1 MNTSYKWL
9 ALALSCMLGMAVC
22 AETSEAAK
30 KKKEEKPKEQ
40 LPVVVEGDE
49 IYFQDTSGDLYVK
62 GNAFVEQGLGKI
74 AAEFIRG
81 NARQE
86 TVFVDEEA
94 TLLQPDTRVVG
105 DHVIYNYGKKT
116 GNMEHI
122 NGKIGKEY
130 VIGGRME
137 VFPDHYVIY
146 DATMTRCNAHVP
158 DYRLTASKI
167 IIWPNQQMI
176 SYDNKVWLKN
186 TLIYSVARNKRS
198 LRPEDQDQ
206 GELPKMGVNSSD
218 GFYIEHT
225 LRYPMD
231 ERLTIGVPFKAAT
244 HSSKGRM
251 AGYLQYQ
258 GNGYTA
264 AVNYGKFEDGDDNS
278 AWKQPEFSWSTTA
291 KEIGN
296 SKISYSLYGVNGIWK
311 DSQKRSYHQD
321 YGTYFAYRPIALN
334 KDKSLLLTMGVGFSQ
349 IRESYNHSK
358 TNVIREDIG
367 LTKKWN
373 ERTSAWLSWHN
384 RENQSDLFSYNS
396 DNMSREID
404 YGFYV
409 PVGKKD
415 ALEWS
420 ERWDAVNSRVYDRD
434 ISWIHNLHCWELRV
448 MYRAERHQLKL
459 TLATAHF

>member
-9 ALALSCMLGMAVC
+9 AVALSCMLGMAVC
-22 AETSEAAK
+22 AETGEAAK
-30 KKKEEKPKEQ
+30 KKKEEAPKEQ

-105 DHVIYNYGKKT
+105 DHVAYNYGKKT

-122 NGKIGKEY
+122 NGKIGNEY

-186 TLIYSVARNKRS
+186 TVIYSVDRNKRS

-206 GELPKMGVNSSD
+206 SEMPKVGINSNS

-225 LRYPMD
+225 LRYPID
-231 ERLTIGVPFKAAT
+231 ERITIGMPFKAAT
-244 HSSKGRM
+244 HTKDNRFAS
-251 AGYLQYQ
+251 YLQYQ
-258 GNGYTA
+258 GNGYSA
-264 AVNYGKFEDGDDNS
+264 AINYGEYEDGDDNS
-278 AWKQPEFSWSTTA
+278 VWKQPEFSWGTNA
-291 KEIGN
+291 KKIGTSN
-296 SKISYSLYGVNGIWK
+296 ISYTLYGTSGMWK
-311 DSQKRSYHQD
+311 DKEKRSWHQV
-321 YGTYFAYRPIALN
+321 YGVYFSHSPIKL
-334 KDKSLLLTMGVGFSQ
+334 SQ
-349 IRESYNHSK
+349 DNTLQLHLGTGYEQVLESYNHSRA
-358 TNVIREDIG
+358 NVIREDIG
-367 LTKKWN
+367 ITKNWRKAN
-373 ERTSAWLSWHN
+373 AWLSWHN
-384 RENQSDLFSYNS
+384 RENQSDLFSYDS
-396 DNMSREID
+396 DNMNREID
-404 YGFYV
+404 YGFHV
-409 PVGKKD
+409 QVGKKD
-415 ALEWS
+415 ALEWN

-448 MYRAERHQLKL
+448 MYRAERHQLKF